1 MLSSLTRFSKTCL
14 FVDYYLYFIMR
25 ITLIGSGNVATHIAA
40 AFKNAGHS
48 LVQVYSRDL
57 QHAALLAY
65 HVKAEAIDD
74 LGAISNETDIFIV
87 AVKDDAIVE
96 VAETLVKYQK
106 LIAHTSG
113 ATDLSAL
120 LTFTSNAGVFY
131 PLQTFSKHKGIDF
144 FTVPLCIEGAD
155 ETITYKLVQLAQTI
169 SNRVYRVNS
178 GQRKTLHLAAVF
190 ACNFPN
196 YLYGVASRLLKND
209 GLEFDLLRPLILETA
224 QKVQGHLPAEMQTG
238 PAVRNDEN
246 TMAAHLKMLHDAPL
260 LQALYRI
267 LSQEIIKNSVDK
279 HGLE

>member
-1 MLSSLTRFSKTCL
+1 
-14 FVDYYLYFIMR
+14 MR

-74 LGAISNETDIFIV
+74 LDAINTETDIFV
-87 AVKDDAIVE
+87 TAVKDDAIVE
-96 VAETLVKYQK
+96 VAEKLAKYQK
-106 LIAHTSG
+106 LIVHTSG

-120 LTFTSNAGVFY
+120 LAFTSNAGVLY

-144 FTVPLCIEGAD
+144 LTVPLCIEGAD
-155 ETITYKLVQLAQTI
+155 ETITYKLMQLAQTI
-169 SNRVYRVNS
+169 SNKVYRVNS

-196 YLYGVASRLLKND
+196 YLYGVASGLLKKD
-209 GLEFDLLRPLILETA
+209 DLEFDLLRPLILETA
-224 QKVQGHLPAEMQTG
+224 QKVQDHFPAEVQTG
-238 PAVRNDEN
+238 PAARNDGN
-246 TMAAHLKMLHDAPL
+246 TMAAHFQMLSDAPA
-260 LQALYRI
+260 LQSMYRI
-267 LSQEIIKNSVDK
+267 LSQEIIKNNADK
-279 HGLE
+279 HRLG